1 MRKILQIDVDGHR
14 LVGTHHEPEG
24 DRADARRLGV
34 LLLNVAQLPRS
45 GMADLP
51 VEIADR
57 LAAMGTH
64 AFRFDLPGLGDSPG
78 ALPTFVQEHW
88 QLVEDGAHADLVPK
102 IAAELAGRLDL
113 EGVILGGLCGGAIT
127 SLYATEHDPS
137 RVKGLIVLEPNYYLV
152 GMAAPPPPG
161 KAPAASST
169 PAGPARGFGH
179 RLRWWLSTNRFGKRF
194 IGLYRV
200 ANRLRLAV
208 RGYRLPPDTN
218 QRMVA
223 SSRRLAASG
232 PPMLIIHAASEE
244 KRRLLRKGVFK
255 SLPRHH
261 RLELTEIH
269 GTNHMLVPGGG
280 KQAVVE
286 RIDRWVRE
294 RFFSPLRG

>member
-1 MRKILQIDVDGHR
+1 MRSIVQIDVDDQR
-14 LVGTHHEPEG
+14 LVGTHHEPANGEAAG
-24 DRADARRLGV
+24 HKLGV

-51 VEIADR
+51 VEIANR
-57 LAAMGTH
+57 VAATGVH

-78 ALPTFVQEHW
+78 ALPVFVQEHW

-102 IAAELAGRLDL
+102 IAAELAQRFELD
-113 EGVILGGLCGGAIT
+113 GVILGGLCGGAIT

-137 RVKGLIVLEPNYYLV
+137 QVKGLIVLEPNYYLV
-152 GMAAPPPPG
+152 GMAAPPSPG
-161 KAPAASST
+161 KAPAASS
-169 PAGPARGFGH
+169 APARGFGH

-200 ANRLRLAV
+200 ANRLRLAI

-244 KRRLLRKGVFK
+244 KHRLLHKGVFK
-255 SLPRHH
+255 ALPRDH
-261 RLELTEIH
+261 RLEITQIH

-286 RIDRWVRE
+286 RVDQWVRE
-294 RFFSPLRG
+294 RFLSGAS